1 MLWRCKRWRA
11 GQEEL
16 GVGDVILIRM
26 LSIGLIRTV
35 RLSRDLKEMR
45 ELAMQIIWEEVPGK
59 VPERAAGRTV
69 WLEWREQKGG
79 S

>member
-16 GVGDVILIRM
+16 GVGDVILIRV

-35 RLSRDLKEMR
+35 CLSKDLKEMR
-45 ELAMQIIWEEVPGK
+45 ELAMQILWE
-59 VPERAAGRTV
+59 
-69 WLEWREQKGG
+69 
-79 S
+79 